1 MAKLSK
7 STRTVI
13 IAAAV
18 LLALGVVCLVLML
31 TKGADENDNS
41 HSHDES
47 ETSQVED
54 NSLVFSNRQA
64 DEVVSAEITNSYG
77 EYTFSRDSRVVT
89 TENDD
94 GTISSSDEYYWT
106 SEQLCGAPSS
116 DSTIRAFMNCLAG
129 LTAYQLVEENAEDL
143 AQYGLE
149 QPEASVNVAFEDGE
163 KLTLHF
169 GIINPSA
176 TSYVYCRVGDSRD
189 VYMASYYSTSYAYLP
204 IKDFVLLSITES
216 YNSND
221 PKELDYFII
230 ERKDFDEPV
239 EISYMYDLEEDSEN
253 EDIVITTFNSHRI
266 TSPFVAEVE
275 YNSGKDICYG
285 LYGIYAEDCIS
296 VDPSEELLAEAG
308 MDDPFCTLTFKYGG
322 NRYVIKLGNEIVS
335 VTESEDGETPDLKTV
350 TGYYGMVSGSN
361 ILYAFS
367 ADSTPWYTIKL
378 EEMVSR
384 RPVSPYIYTCNSV
397 VITTPE
403 REYEFIIEG
412 DAESGATFT
421 LDGVVLDS
429 NKFRQLYQHLVSSV
443 GEELYR
449 VEGDYQPYVS
459 IQFNYREKY
468 YENYGTDHDRLD
480 FYQSD
485 DRKNIVSVNG
495 EVLFKVR
502 QVYTDRLIE
511 NIDALLNGGEIK
523 LDW

>member
-18 LLALGVVCLVLML
+18 LLALGAVCLVLML
-31 TKGADENDNS
+31 TKGSDESDNS
-41 HSHDES
+41 HSHSDAEA
-47 ETSQVED
+47 SQTED
-54 NSLVFSNRQA
+54 NSLVFSSRKGT
-64 DEVVSAEITNSYG
+64 EIISAEITNSHG
-77 EYTFSRDSRVVT
+77 SYTFLRDSRVVT

-94 GTISSSDEYYWT
+94 GTVSSSDEYYWT
-106 SEQLCGAPSS
+106 SEQLYGAPSS
-116 DSTIRAFMNCLAG
+116 DSTINAFMNCLAG
-129 LTAYQLVEENAEDL
+129 LTAYQLVEENAENL

-176 TSYVYCRVGDSRD
+176 TSYAYCRVGDSSD
-189 VYMASYYSTSYAYLP
+189 VYMVSYYSASYAYLP
-204 IKDFVLLSITES
+204 ITDFVLLSITDS
-216 YNSND
+216 YNSSS
-221 PKELDYFII
+221 PEELDYFII
-230 ERKDFDEPV
+230 DRKDFDEPV
-239 EISYMYDLEEDSEN
+239 EISYMYDLAEDSEGN
-253 EDIVITTFNSHRI
+253 DIVITTFNTHRI
-266 TSPFVAEVE
+266 TSPFVAEVD
-275 YNSGKDICYG
+275 YSAGKNICYG
-285 LYGIYAEDCIS
+285 LYGIYASDCIS
-296 VDPSEELLAEAG
+296 VNPDEQLLTEAG

-322 NRYVIKLGNEIVS
+322 KRYVIKLGNEIVS
-335 VTESEDGETPDLKTV
+335 VTESGDDSTPNLKTV

-367 ADSTPWYTIKL
+367 ADSTPWYTVKL
-378 EEMVSR
+378 EELVSR
-384 RPVSPYIYTCNSV
+384 RPVSSYIYTCESV

-412 DAESGATFT
+412 DAEVGGIFT
-421 LDGVVLDS
+421 LDGEALD
-429 NKFRQLYQHLVSSV
+429 NDKFKELYQHLVSSV

-449 VEGDYQPYVS
+449 VQGDYEPYIS

-468 YENYGTDHDRLD
+468 HKNYGTDHDRLD

-502 QVYTDRLIE
+502 QVFTDRLIE

>member
-31 TKGADENDNS
+31 TKGSDENDNS

-64 DEVVSAEITNSYG
+64 DEVVSAEVTNSYG

-94 GTISSSDEYYWT
+94 GTVSSSDEYYWT

-129 LTAYQLVEENAEDL
+129 FDAYQLVEENAEDL
-143 AQYGLE
+143 AQYGLA
-149 QPEASVNVAFEDGE
+149 QPEASVNVTFEDDE
-163 KLTLHF
+163 KLTLHL

-189 VYMASYYSTSYAYLP
+189 VYMASYYSASYAYLP
-204 IKDFVLLSITES
+204 ITDFVVLSITES

-221 PKELDYFII
+221 PEELDYFII

-239 EISYMYDLEEDSEN
+239 EISYMYDLEEDSDDD
-253 EDIVITTFNSHRI
+253 DIVITTFNSHRI
-266 TSPFVAEVE
+266 TSPFVAEVD
-275 YNSGKDICYG
+275 YTTGKEICYG

-322 NRYVIKLGNEIVS
+322 KRYVIKLGNEIVS
-335 VTESEDGETPDLKTV
+335 VTKSEDGETPDLKTV

-378 EEMVSR
+378 EELVAR
-384 RPVSPYIYTCNSV
+384 RPVSSYIYTCESV

-412 DAESGATFT
+412 DASASTFT
-421 LDGVVLDS
+421 LDGVELD
-429 NKFRQLYQHLVSSV
+429 NDKFKQLYQHLVSSV

-449 VEGDYQPYVS
+449 VEGDYEPYVS

-480 FYQSD
+480 FYKSD

-502 QVYTDRLIE
+502 QVFTDRLIE
-511 NIDALLNGGEIK
+511 NIDALINGGEIK